1 MVLVHVRVRKF
12 LYGLGRRHGDRPL
25 VPCVVTGGRL
35 IAIQKDSCTTGRL
48 VYGGCVRVPSNDI
61 VVAAPGVGGCPPSL
75 TVYTALCRSDI
86 HAIRGPLAPYSYNV
100 PLLLVPSYS
109 SRGWFR
115 EGESQLAIASVSAL
129 MKGVL

>member
-1 MVLVHVRVRKF
+1 MVAV
-12 LYGLGRRHGDRPL
+12 
-25 VPCVVTGGRL
+25 
-35 IAIQKDSCTTGRL
+35 S
-48 VYGGCVRVPSNDI
+48 VPSNDI

-100 PLLLVPSYS
+100 PLLLVPSYN

-115 EGESQLAIASVSAL
+115 VRPRKVSPSWL
-129 MKGVL
+129 ERVFRL